1 MTCQPARILNTRQV
15 LQQDTLIPQVMV
27 QWQGKSAQNATWED
41 RLTNQDQFPDFNLED
56 KVALKRE
63 GIVRNQSKSMQVY
76 YVYRKSGRNI
86 KL

>member
-1 MTCQPARILNTRQV
+1 
-15 LQQDTLIPQVMV
+15 MV